1 MKDYNEMAESVLNRR
16 DKYIAEKRKKLKSLT
31 AVISCSCLLTLLGLG
46 VFQSEVLNIKPTAPQ
61 NVTTDGNNTTVPSS
75 DSGGRELIIETTGG
89 IVSDGTNK
97 INPNAAADLTL
108 EALYEQIGELLPNE
122 LPEGFL
128 FESALLSDYGYSVL
142 WSKGLEDINWKIR
155 DYKEEYSNRIT
166 SVDDKKNYDLALY
179 PIPRAESVPEELF
192 EIVDD
197 PIFRAEDLTLEAVK
211 ARAYKVDEIGDSKG
225 YRMMFSVLYG
235 KKLVTVIS
243 KGVSPEWLFECLSG
257 LSSTDY

>member
-1 MKDYNEMAESVLNRR
+1 M
-16 DKYIAEKRKKLKSLT
+16 T
-31 AVISCSCLLTLLGLG
+31 AVIYARYSSDNQKEESIDGQLRECKSYAERNG
-46 VFQSEVLNIKPTAPQ
+46 IKIINSYIDRALSAK
-61 NVTTDGNNTTVPSS
+61 TDNRPVPSS